1 MKEAKR
7 LKLEARLARK
17 AKKLAR
23 KEARRADRR
32 SVVNRKL
39 LDLPRTIELLEKT
52 IADLKT
58 GTVTVEAGQDRMDLT
73 PAENVQLKLRA
84 KTTHKHESVSIQL
97 SWPVASS

>member
-1 MKEAKR
+1 MKEVKK
-7 LKLEARLARK
+7 LKLQATLAPK
-17 AKKLAR
+17 ANQLAHQ
-23 KEARRADRR
+23 EARRADHWTI
-32 SVVNRKL
+32 VKRKL

-73 PAENVQLKLRA
+73 PAANVQLKLRS
-84 KTTHKHESVSIQL
+84 KTTYKNESVSINL